1 MKKKDKTVTYK
12 GVNEFGEC
20 VRRLVVIPSI
30 KYPAMSILICEVA
43 GDDHVVVDGD
53 NKVSTPATM
62 ELMYN
67 EKAHRI
73 ARQTATP
80 GQFLKLV
87 VE

>member
-12 GVNEFGEC
+12 GVNEFGKC
-20 VRRLVVIPSI
+20 VRRMVVIPSV
-30 KYPAMSILICEVA
+30 KYPAMSILIGEVA
-43 GDDHVVVDGD
+43 GGDHVVVDGD

-67 EKAHRI
+67 EGAHSI
-73 ARQTATP
+73 ARRLAAP
-80 GQFLKLV
+80 GFLKLV